1 MSFVTAFVN
10 GVPVLPRASALQT
23 FCKTR
28 RASRTDKETENAPSA
43 RKAVSA
49 RLTKGI

>member
-1 MSFVTAFVN
+1 MSIRAAFIS

-28 RASRTDKETENAPSA
+28 RASRTDKETENAPSS
-43 RKAVSA
+43 RKGVYA

>member
-1 MSFVTAFVN
+1 MSIRAAFIS
-10 GVPVLPRASALQT
+10 GVPVLPCASALQT

-28 RASRTDKETENAPSA
+28 RASRTDKETKKAPSA

>member
-1 MSFVTAFVN
+1 MSIGAAFISGVT
-10 GVPVLPRASALQT
+10 VLPRASALQT